1 VSRRSTAVRLLLAAA
16 ALASACRRG
25 DRATPEQMRAQIAAL
40 EAERTTLRGKLD
52 VLLRENP
59 VLDGMPN
66 KPVRVG
72 LPTALAGELMNKLL
86 TEFMDQFTLEL
97 KNIKVN
103 KKGTVKKVLTLGDYE
118 LHVRINKISAK
129 LRTGDAKLAFGGNQ
143 ISMAMP
149 VTVPSGTGQ
158 ATIEF
163 KWDGK
168 NVSDAVCGDMEIKQ
182 DFSGGVVPTTYPV
195 SGAILLTATAREI
208 VAQPKLPQTRIKIRV
223 KPSPESWAVVE
234 KIIADKT
241 GMCGY
246 VLDKV
251 NLIKILQGLIDR
263 GFNVR
268 LPVEKIKP
276 MALPVGIEPS
286 LQVRGQP
293 VELSIKV
300 GELAITKEM
309 IWLGAD
315 VAVEMAS
322 AAGPSPSTTAA
333 PSPAPSETPSKP

>member
-1 VSRRSTAVRLLLAAA
+1 
-16 ALASACRRG
+16 
-25 DRATPEQMRAQIAAL
+25 
-40 EAERTTLRGKLD
+40 
-52 VLLRENP
+52 
-59 VLDGMPN
+59 
-66 KPVRVG
+66 
-72 LPTALAGELMNKLL
+72 
-86 TEFMDQFTLEL
+86 
-97 KNIKVN
+97 
-103 KKGTVKKVLTLGDYE
+103 VKKVLTLGDYE
-118 LHVRINKISAK
+118 LHVRINRISAK
-129 LRTGDAKLAFGGNQ
+129 LQTGDPTLGFGGNQ
-143 ISMAMP
+143 ISMALP

-208 VAQPKLPQTRIKIRV
+208 VAQTRLPQTRIKIRV

-251 NLIKILQGLIDR
+251 NLLKILQGLIDR

-276 MALPVGIEPS
+276 MALPVGIEPTM
-286 LQVRGQP
+286 QVRGHP

-315 VAVEMAS
+315 VAVELGAS
-322 AAGPSPSTTAA
+322 PA
-333 PSPAPSETPSKP
+333 PSPAPSTGPSAAPSKP